1 MINQFRNKKSI
12 AALSAVIIGLGSIAS
27 VQGSASAADAQLP
40 RGDFPACTT
49 AVTTYC
55 ITSVTFV
62 ERGVEKIGVWVPTGT
77 AINDAD
83 ATPTTKTYNT
93 FSAVP
98 YTGRWSYNGFPITT
112 REHDGVYVSARPAND
127 FTDSLMLS
135 IEPAGIDSSVDKK
148 VGRIKDAATNK
159 VGTLDANM
167 GIKVVFRLGEL
178 SPAVTIVV
186 GDNTKLTRTL
196 DGTTSV
202 VTFEGTPTPVALTT
216 SSSKECEDETSV
228 AAAKP
233 NQLYMFTAFSNG
245 RDSFGVSGMSGDMV
259 ISSNGP
265 CKLSTPTWN
274 ATNKTLDF
282 TAASPH
288 FAPGSTTPNVGFYRA
303 SISAVD
309 AKLLFGIDAA
319 SVQSQSLL
327 SASSVLEVEVI
338 ESATGATRTVSK
350 NIAYKDSRFNVS
362 VTGFTYSSPKIRMKT
377 ATPSS
382 TPATATP
389 TTAPNA
395 TATTAPASTDAPAST
410 SAPVTQVVNT
420 VAAPKSVKITATR
433 GIVKATFAK
442 VAGVSYSAT
451 AKKGKTAA
459 RFTCKSVKTTMT
471 CTSKKIA
478 SGSWVLSVTPT
489 KNGTKGTPAIKTIR
503 VK

>member
-1 MINQFRNKKSI
+1 MTIRFRNKTGL
-12 AALSAVIIGLGSIAS
+12 AALTTAIMGLASIAS
-27 VQGSASAADAQLP
+27 AQSIASAADAQLP

-49 AVTTYC
+49 AITTYC

-62 ERGVEKIGVWVPTGT
+62 ERGTEKVGIWVPTGT
-77 AINDAD
+77 AVKDAD
-83 ATPTTKTYNT
+83 AAPTTKTFNT

-98 YTGRWSYNGFPITT
+98 YAGRWSYNGFPVST
-112 REHDGVYVSARPAND
+112 REYDGVYVSARPAND

-135 IEPAGIDSSVDKK
+135 VEPAGIDNSVDKK
-148 VGRIKDAATNK
+148 VGRVKDLTTNK

-178 SPAVTIVV
+178 SPAVTMVV
-186 GDNTKLTRTL
+186 GDNTKVTRTL
-196 DGTTSV
+196 DGTTPV
-202 VTFEGTPTPVALTT
+202 VTFEGTPTPVALTA
-216 SSSKECEDETSV
+216 SSSKECDDETSV

-274 ATNKTLDF
+274 ANNKTLDF
-282 TAASPH
+282 TASSPH
-288 FAPGSTTPNVGFYRA
+288 FAPGGTNPNVGFYRA

-319 SVQSQSLL
+319 SVQSQSLQ

-338 ESATGATRTVSK
+338 ETATGATRTVSK
-350 NIAYKDSRFNVS
+350 NIAFKDSRFTVS
-362 VTGFTYSSPKIRMKT
+362 VTGFTYSSPKIRLKT
-377 ATPSS
+377 ATPSTTPSS
-382 TPATATP
+382 TTTPSTAS
-389 TTAPNA
+389 
-395 TATTAPASTDAPAST
+395 TAPATTSEPA
-410 SAPVTQVVNT
+410 ALIDNE
-420 VAAPKSVKITATR
+420 VAAPKSVKVTATR
-433 GIVKATFAK
+433 GIVKATFTK
-442 VAGVSYSAT
+442 VTGVSYSAT
-451 AKKGKTAA
+451 ARKGKATA
-459 RFTCKSVKTTMT
+459 RFTCKSVKMTMT

-478 SGSWVLSVTPT
+478 SGSWVLSVTPMT
-489 KNGTKGTPAIKTIR
+489 NGTKGTPAIKTVR

>member
-1 MINQFRNKKSI
+1 MSPQFRKKTGL
-12 AALSAVIIGLGSIAS
+12 AAVSAVVIGLASIAS
-27 VQGSASAADAQLP
+27 SQGSASAADAQLP

-62 ERGVEKIGVWVPTGT
+62 ERGVEKVGVWVPSGT
-77 AINDAD
+77 AVNDAN
-83 ATPTTKTYNT
+83 AAPTTKTFNT

-148 VGRIKDAATNK
+148 VGRIKDATTNK

-178 SPAVTIVV
+178 SPAVTMVV
-186 GDNTKLTRTL
+186 GDNTKVTRTL
-196 DGTTSV
+196 EGTTSI
-202 VTFEGTPTPVALTT
+202 VTFEGTPTPVALTA
-216 SSSKECEDETSV
+216 SSSKECDDETSV

-245 RDSFGVSGMSGDMV
+245 RDSFGVSGLSGDMV

-274 ATNKTLDF
+274 AANKTLDF

-303 SISAVD
+303 SISAAD
-309 AKLLFGIDAA
+309 AKLLFGIDGA

-338 ESATGATRTVSK
+338 ESATGATKTVSK
-350 NIAYKDSRFNVS
+350 SITYKDSRFTVS
-362 VTGFTYSSPKIRMKT
+362 VTGFTYSSPKIRMRT

-382 TPATATP
+382 TPAAEST
-389 TTAPNA
+389 
-395 TATTAPASTDAPAST
+395 TTAPATTSTPAALVD
-410 SAPVTQVVNT
+410 SA
-420 VAAPKSVKITATR
+420 VAAPKSVKVIAAR
-433 GIVKATFAK
+433 GIVKATFTKAP
-442 VAGVSYSAT
+442 GVSYSAT
-451 AKKGKTAA
+451 AKKGTTTA
-459 RFTCKSVKTTMT
+459 RLTCRSINTTMT
-471 CTSKKIA
+471 CTSKKLA
-478 SGSWVLSVTPT
+478 RGAWVLSVTPT
-489 KNGTKGTPAIKTIR
+489 KNGTKGTPSNKT
-503 VK
+503 VKVK

>member
-1 MINQFRNKKSI
+1 
-12 AALSAVIIGLGSIAS
+12 
-27 VQGSASAADAQLP
+27 
-40 RGDFPACTT
+40 
-49 AVTTYC
+49 VTTYC

-303 SISAVD
+303 SISAAD

-395 TATTAPASTDAPAST
+395 TATTAPASTN
-410 SAPVTQVVNT
+410 APVSLVDNT

-433 GIVKATFAK
+433 GIVKATFPK
-442 VAGVSYSAT
+442 VTGVSYSAT
-451 AKKGKTAA
+451 AKKGKTTA

-478 SGSWVLSVTPT
+478 SGTWVLSITPT
-489 KNGTKGTPAIKTIR
+489 NNGTKGTPAIKTFK

>member
-1 MINQFRNKKSI
+1 
-12 AALSAVIIGLGSIAS
+12 
-27 VQGSASAADAQLP
+27 
-40 RGDFPACTT
+40 
-49 AVTTYC
+49 
-55 ITSVTFV
+55 
-62 ERGVEKIGVWVPTGT
+62 
-77 AINDAD
+77 
-83 ATPTTKTYNT
+83 
-93 FSAVP
+93 VP

-303 SISAVD
+303 SISAAD

-489 KNGTKGTPAIKTIR
+489 KNGTKGFQLVLPGASNR
-503 VK
+503 QLLRDFQSDGLRSGFALLWGHRDLDFA